1 MAITAPLDKRV
12 LTPRRNPNY
21 NRRYALAGFL
31 FVVPAVSHLAYF
43 SMYPVLR
50 SLFLSFHDW
59 NLSGTPKFVGLGN
72 YIRLFNDVDFLHS
85 VQVTV
90 VFSLGVSGT
99 LFLVSLTMALLF
111 DRKFP
116 LRDFFRTI
124 YFVPVVVPWVVTAIV
139 WNLIYNP
146 TYGLINPITD
156 MLHLGQIMWIQNPQ
170 LVGLSLTIVAVW
182 KGFGYY
188 MVIFLAGLQA
198 IPPEYYEAAQVDGAN
213 RRQLLWHITLPL
225 LRPSMLLVAVSAV
238 TDSFQVFTPVWLM
251 TRGGPAAASRML
263 TIYVYENAFVYLKM
277 GYATAIAALMLV
289 TLIVFTRLQITLWQT
304 DY

>member
-1 MAITAPLDKRV
+1 MALSTPLDKRN
-12 LTPRRNPNY
+12 LRPRRGLSQDQ
-21 NRRYALAGFL
+21 RSALVGFL
-31 FVVPAVSHLAYF
+31 LIVPAVAHLAYF

-59 NLSGTPKFVGLGN
+59 NLSGTPEYIGLGN
-72 YIRLFNDVDFLHS
+72 YIRLFNDVDFGRS
-85 VQVTV
+85 VQVTLT
-90 VFSLGVSGT
+90 FSLGVSAT

-111 DRKFP
+111 DRRFP
-116 LRDFFRTI
+116 LRDFFRAI
-124 YFVPVVVPWVVTAIV
+124 YFVPVVVPWVVAAIV

-146 TYGLINPITD
+146 TYGLMNPLTD
-156 MLHLGQIMWIQNPQ
+156 ALHLGQVLWIQNPR
-170 LVGLSLTIVAVW
+170 LVGISLIIVSVW

-238 TDSFQVFTPVWLM
+238 TDSFQIFTPVWLM
-251 TRGGPAAASRML
+251 TRGGPAGASRML
-263 TIYVYENAFVYLKM
+263 TIFVYENAFVYLKM

-289 TLIVFTRLQITLWQT
+289 TLVVFTRLQITLWQT

>member
-1 MAITAPLDKRV
+1 
-12 LTPRRNPNY
+12 
-21 NRRYALAGFL
+21 
-31 FVVPAVSHLAYF
+31 
-43 SMYPVLR
+43 MYPVLR

-59 NLSGTPKFVGLGN
+59 NLSGTPEYIGLGN
-72 YIRLFNDVDFLHS
+72 YIRLFNDVDFGRS
-85 VQVTV
+85 VQVTLT
-90 VFSLGVSGT
+90 FSLGVSAT

-111 DRKFP
+111 DRRFP
-116 LRDFFRTI
+116 LRDFFRAI
-124 YFVPVVVPWVVTAIV
+124 YFVPVVVPWVVAAIV

-146 TYGLINPITD
+146 TYGLMNPLTD
-156 MLHLGQIMWIQNPQ
+156 ALHLGQVLWIQNPR
-170 LVGLSLTIVAVW
+170 LVGISLIIVSVW

-238 TDSFQVFTPVWLM
+238 TDSFQIFTPVWLM
-251 TRGGPAAASRML
+251 TRGGPAGASRML
-263 TIYVYENAFVYLKM
+263 TIFVYENAFVYLKM

-289 TLIVFTRLQITLWQT
+289 TLVVFTRLQITLWQT